1 MKLLLAF
8 ATAALLAGC
17 STAQSATD
25 TPVTMADITELI
37 GKPEAQ
43 SIDSCKVLPIGKKAC
58 GKDFLKL
65 EFDKNKPDGQFRK
78 DVCSSKLYETFP
90 DFEFTLFKEGIKKV
104 YEIMK
109 YGNKN

>member
-1 MKLLLAF
+1 MAR
-8 ATAALLAGC
+8 TALE
-17 STAQSATD
+17 
-25 TPVTMADITELI
+25 VTENNYEIEYTNN
-37 GKPEAQ
+37 
-43 SIDSCKVLPIGKKAC
+43 V
-58 GKDFLKL
+58 
-65 EFDKNKPDGQFRK
+65 DGQFRK